1 MANGYNTLLAIMIC
15 VKYGPDSNVSSPLNF
30 PVPTEAFKHVS
41 KLTTKDE
48 RVRALKIY
56 WTPIMRSWVRA
67 QHVGYVT
74 RLQQRGS
81 PRPHCH
87 YHWYLCQ
94 NRDQGHKVRI
104 HPVHSHSF
112 SCHWERNCDRPLQR
126 TLGLLRG
133 TNQRSA
139 PPFHPRRCLSILT
152 PLFPIWQMSSV
163 QFSACSIV
171 LLPRPL
177 HAPCCT
183 TAS

>member
-1 MANGYNTLLAIMIC
+1 MIC

-56 WTPIMRSWVRA
+56 WTPIMHCPFLGQSTTCWLC
-67 QHVGYVT
+67 HKIT
-74 RLQQRGS
+74 TTWIPSS
-81 PRPHCH
+81 P
-87 YHWYLCQ
+87 L
-94 NRDQGHKVRI
+94 
-104 HPVHSHSF
+104 
-112 SCHWERNCDRPLQR
+112 PLS
-126 TLGLLRG
+126 LVSMPK
-133 TNQRSA
+133 QRSRTYSPHPPSSLSFIFMPLGKKLCSPSAKNAWPIEGNKSKKA